1 MQNNINKKFISIK
14 WLKSKSKQ
22 FYKKAKELEYKVDYD
37 SYLERTHYQDMAFD
51 IDDLIDMWEEEK
63 ESFNKENKPIEK
75 EEIIQDKDNLFD
87 VRRGDS
93 YIETILVKGHMINV
107 FMNDPGQCYWLQ
119 WQDGDVLVSESC
131 GTYNTDYKG
140 YAEQC
145 LFRD

>member
-63 ESFNKENKPIEK
+63 ENFNKENKPIEK
-75 EEIIQDKDNLFD
+75 DKRTQDKD
-87 VRRGDS
+87 
-93 YIETILVKGHMINV
+93 
-107 FMNDPGQCYWLQ
+107 
-119 WQDGDVLVSESC
+119 DVLTKKE
-131 GTYNTDYKG
+131 GTLMLK
-140 YAEQC
+140 Q
-145 LFRD
+145 LL